1 MDGKNIN
8 ETVINNNPVKDKKGF
23 SIAALL
29 LGIMAILLSCLC
41 FISVPCGIVAIILG
55 VLGIKSSKRGMS
67 IAGITTGGI
76 GIVIS
81 IILLIVFIFGFFGFV
96 KDIIRYG
103 IDSIEDY
110 ENSSYYDRS
119 TYDYDYYDYYDDL
132 YKID

>member
-1 MDGKNIN
+1 MDEKNIN

-23 SIAALL
+23 SIAALV

-67 IAGITTGGI
+67 ITGITTGGI

-103 IDSIEDY
+103 IDHAEDY
-110 ENSSYYDRS
+110 KNSYHYDSYD
-119 TYDYDYYDYYDDL
+119 YDYDYYDRIYP
-132 YKID
+132 ID

>member
-1 MDGKNIN
+1 MDEKNIN

-23 SIAALL
+23 SIAALV

-41 FISVPCGIVAIILG
+41 FISVTCGIVAIILG

>member
-1 MDGKNIN
+1 MDEKNIN

-23 SIAALL
+23 SIAALV

-103 IDSIEDY
+103 IDHAEDY
-110 ENSSYYDRS
+110 KNSYHYDSYD
-119 TYDYDYYDYYDDL
+119 YDYDYYDRIYP
-132 YKID
+132 ID

>member
-1 MDGKNIN
+1 MPMFPLFWVQADIDKR
-8 ETVINNNPVKDKKGF
+8 INNID
-23 SIAALL
+23 AA
-29 LGIMAILLSCLC
+29 
-41 FISVPCGIVAIILG
+41 
-55 VLGIKSSKRGMS
+55 
-67 IAGITTGGI
+67 
-76 GIVIS
+76 

-119 TYDYDYYDYYDDL
+119 TYDYDYYDYYDDI